1 MSKTIEEIILLLRVM
16 VDEFKDVYPISVR
29 RNRAVEIVS
38 ELYSV
43 KPATIR
49 DKYSRRLGINTD
61 KFDDLLA
68 KLFESGNR
76 NIFQLLRRHSDAK
89 DQVAIDEFER
99 YLQSKYVKIAP
110 SILSADF
117 ARLGEQVVEATEA
130 GAHYIHIDVMDGHF
144 VPPITIGPVVVKA
157 IRPLTN
163 LPFDVHLMV
172 EKPERQIEQFA
183 EAGADI
189 ITVHAEVCPN
199 LHQIVESIKGL
210 NVRAGVS
217 LNPATSLN
225 AIEDVLANLDLV
237 LVMTV
242 NPGYAGQAFMEEV
255 LDKIAHLREILD
267 DRGLKAELEVDG
279 GITVQTAP
287 KVVQAGA
294 RVLVAGSALFNSRE
308 SVGEAMDRLKASLGS
323 G

>member
-1 MSKTIEEIILLLRVM
+1 MH
-16 VDEFKDVYPISVR
+16 
-29 RNRAVEIVS
+29 
-38 ELYSV
+38 
-43 KPATIR
+43 
-49 DKYSRRLGINTD
+49 
-61 KFDDLLA
+61 
-68 KLFESGNR
+68 SG
-76 NIFQLLRRHSDAK
+76 
-89 DQVAIDEFER
+89 ET
-99 YLQSKYVKIAP
+99 KIAP

-172 EKPERQIEQFA
+172 ETPERQIEQFA

-199 LHQIVESIKGL
+199 LHQIVESIQGL
-210 NVRAGVS
+210 NIRAGVS
-217 LNPATSLN
+217 LNPATPITV
-225 AIEDVLANLDLV
+225 IEEVLANLDLV

-255 LDKIAHLREILD
+255 LDKIAHLRQILD

-279 GITVQTAP
+279 GITAQTAP